1 MHLDHD
7 EEDYNL
13 SLSKFESM
21 LKTNKVFFF
30 DSEEFEEIILHYLD
44 MGKATLAK
52 KALKL
57 GLEQHPKSTGLKL
70 VQVEM
75 LVYDDKLDQAEKL
88 LNELYAIEPT
98 NEEIFIQK
106 ANIYSKRDQHDK
118 AVEFLQTA
126 LKYTEDHADVYNLMG
141 MEYLFM
147 DNLELA
153 KVNFIKCLEE
163 DIEDQS
169 ALYNVV
175 YCFEFLDQNLEAI
188 EYLKTY
194 IDRNPYSEIAWHQS
208 GRLYYGIKDYE
219 NAVRAFEFAT
229 YIDEEFIGAYME
241 KGKALERLKRHEEA
255 IESYNRTIE
264 LDDPTSYA
272 LLRIGKCYEKLGNK
286 AEALKYFNKTVHED
300 PLLDKG
306 WIAITDFYVRQKN
319 YQKALYYVNDEFFE
333 QQIERLHKALAIDDQ
348 NRLYWKRYAT
358 INKAMDHFEEAE
370 FGYRKAVEFGDYQLD
385 TWLFWV
391 DIMMIMGENNNAILT
406 LIQAAD
412 YFPEEYEI
420 EYRLAG
426 FHLML
431 NEEEKGNFH
440 LSNGLRLNF
449 KHLSILQELFPMVW
463 DRESVQNY
471 IAKHKKP
478 E

>member
-1 MHLDHD
+1 MQLDHD

-13 SLSKFESM
+13 SLAKFESM
-21 LKTNKVFFF
+21 LKTNKVLFF

-88 LNELYAIEPT
+88 LNELFAIEPT

-106 ANIYSKRDQHDK
+106 ANIYSKRDNHEK

-126 LKYTEDHADVYNLMG
+126 LIYTEDYADVYNLIG

-153 KVNFIKCLEE
+153 KENFIKCLEE
-163 DIEDQS
+163 DFEDQS

-208 GRLYYGIKDYE
+208 GRLYYGVKDYE

-229 YIDEEFIGAYME
+229 YIDEEFLGAFME
-241 KGKALERLKRHEEA
+241 KGKALERLKKYEEA

-286 AEALKYFNKTVHED
+286 VEALKYFNKTVHED

-319 YQKALYYVNDEFFE
+319 YQKALFYVN
-333 QQIERLHKALAIDDQ
+333 KALAIDDQ
-348 NRLYWKRYAT
+348 NRLYWKRFAT
-358 INKAMDHFEEAE
+358 INKAINLFEEAE

-391 DIMMIMGENNNAILT
+391 DMMQNMGETNNAILT
-406 LIQAAD
+406 LIQAAE
-412 YFPEEYEI
+412 YFPEECEI

-426 FHLML
+426 LHLSL
-431 NEEEKGNFH
+431 HEEEKGNFH
-440 LSNGLRLNF
+440 LSNGLRLNA
-449 KHLSILQELFPMVW
+449 KHNTILEELFPMVW
-463 DRESVQNY
+463 ERQSVKDY
-471 IAKHKKP
+471 IAKYQKS

>member
-13 SLSKFESM
+13 SLAKFESM
-21 LKTNKVFFF
+21 LKTNKVLFF

-44 MGKATLAK
+44 MGKATMAK

-57 GLEQHPKSTGLKL
+57 GLEQHPRSTGLKL

-75 LVYDDKLDQAEKL
+75 LVYEDKLDQAEKL

-106 ANIYSKRDQHDK
+106 ANIYSKRDNHEK
-118 AVEFLQTA
+118 AVEFLQIA
-126 LKYTEDHADVYNLMG
+126 LKYTEDLADVYNLIG

-153 KVNFIKCLEE
+153 KANFIKCLEE
-163 DIEDQS
+163 DFEDQS

-175 YCFEFLDQNLEAI
+175 YCFEFLDQNIEAI

-229 YIDEEFIGAYME
+229 YIDDEFLGAYLE
-241 KGKALERLKRHEEA
+241 KGKSLERLKRYEEA
-255 IESYNRTIE
+255 IESYQRTIE

-286 AEALKYFNKTVHED
+286 VEALKYFNKTVHED

-319 YQKALYYVNDEFFE
+319 YQKALFYVN
-333 QQIERLHKALAIDDQ
+333 KALAIDDQ
-348 NRLYWKRYAT
+348 NRLYWKRFAT
-358 INKAMDHFEEAE
+358 INKAMNLFEEAE

-391 DIMMIMGENNNAILT
+391 DMMQNIGEMNNAVLT
-406 LIQAAD
+406 LIQASE
-412 YFPEEYEI
+412 YFPEECEI

-426 FHLML
+426 LHFSLH
-431 NEEEKGNFH
+431 EEEKGNFH
-440 LSNGLRLNF
+440 LSNGLRLNL
-449 KHLSILQELFPMVW
+449 KHQTILAELFPRVW
-463 DRESVQNY
+463 ERKSVQDY
-471 IAKHKKP
+471 IAKHQKS

>member
-44 MGKATLAK
+44 IGKANLAK

-57 GLEQHPKSTGLKL
+57 GLDQHPKSTGLKL

-106 ANIYSKRDQHDK
+106 ANIYSKRDQHEK
-118 AVEFLQTA
+118 AVEYLNIA
-126 LKYTEDHADVYNLMG
+126 LKYTEDFADVYNLIG

-147 DNLELA
+147 DNLEQA
-153 KVNFIKCLEE
+153 KQSFIKCLEE

-175 YCFEFLDQNLEAI
+175 YCYEFLDQNLEAI

-194 IDRNPYSEIAWHQS
+194 IERNPYSEIAWHQS
-208 GRLYYGIKDYE
+208 GRLYYGLKDYE
-219 NAVRAFEFAT
+219 NAVRAFEFST
-229 YIDEEFIGAYME
+229 YIDDEFIGAYME
-241 KGKALERLKRHEEA
+241 MGKAQERLKKYDEA
-255 IESYNRTIE
+255 IESYQRTIE

-286 AEALKYFNKTVHED
+286 VEALKYFNKTVHED

-319 YQKALYYVNDEFFE
+319 FQKGLYYVN
-333 QQIERLHKALAIDDQ
+333 KALAIDDQ
-348 NRLYWKRYAT
+348 NRLYWKRFGT
-358 INKAMDHFEEAE
+358 INKAMDNFEEAE

-391 DIMMIMGENNNAILT
+391 DMMHQMGEYNNAILT
-406 LIQAAD
+406 LIQAAE
-412 YFPEEYEI
+412 YFPEEAEI

-426 FHLML
+426 LHLSL
-431 NEEEKGNFH
+431 HEDEKGNFH
-440 LSNGLRLNF
+440 LSNGLRLNV
-449 KHLSILQELFPMVW
+449 KHQSILQEMFPMIW
-463 DRESVQNY
+463 DLKSVQEY
-471 IAKHKKP
+471 IAKYKK
-478 E
+478 

>member
-13 SLSKFESM
+13 SLAKFESM
-21 LKTNKVFFF
+21 LKTNKVLFF

-44 MGKATLAK
+44 MGKVTMAK

-75 LVYDDKLDQAEKL
+75 LVYEDKLDQAEKL

-106 ANIYSKRDQHDK
+106 ANIYSKRDNHEK

-126 LKYTEDHADVYNLMG
+126 LKYTEDLADVYNLIG

-147 DNLELA
+147 DNLEMA
-153 KVNFIKCLEE
+153 KANFIKCLEE
-163 DIEDQS
+163 DFEDQS

-229 YIDEEFIGAYME
+229 YIDDEFLGAYLE
-241 KGKALERLKRHEEA
+241 KGKSLERLKRYEEA
-255 IESYNRTIE
+255 IESYLRSIE

-272 LLRIGKCYEKLGNK
+272 LLRIGKCYEKLFKK

-319 YQKALYYVNDEFFE
+319 YQKALFYVN
-333 QQIERLHKALAIDDQ
+333 KALAIDDQ
-348 NRLYWKRYAT
+348 NRLYWKRFAT
-358 INKAMDHFEEAE
+358 INKAMNLFEEAE
-370 FGYRKAVEFGDYQLD
+370 FGYRKAVELGDYQLD

-391 DIMMIMGENNNAILT
+391 DMMQNMGETNNAVLT
-406 LIQAAD
+406 LIQASE
-412 YFPEEYEI
+412 YFPEECEI

-426 FHLML
+426 LHFSLH
-431 NEEEKGNFH
+431 EEEKGNFH
-440 LSNGLRLNF
+440 LSNGLRLNS
-449 KHLSILQELFPMVW
+449 KHQTILAELFPRVW
-463 DRESVQNY
+463 ERKSVQDY
-471 IAKHKKP
+471 IAKHQKP

>member
-13 SLSKFESM
+13 SLAKFESM
-21 LKTNKVFFF
+21 LKTNKVLFF

-44 MGKATLAK
+44 MGKATMAK

-75 LVYDDKLDQAEKL
+75 LVYEDKLDQAEKL

-106 ANIYSKRDQHDK
+106 ANIYSKRDKHEK
-118 AVEFLQTA
+118 AVEFLQIA
-126 LKYTEDHADVYNLMG
+126 LKYTEDLADVYNLIG

-153 KVNFIKCLEE
+153 KANFIKCLEE
-163 DIEDQS
+163 DFEDQS

-208 GRLYYGIKDYE
+208 GRLYYGVKDYE

-229 YIDEEFIGAYME
+229 YIDDEFLGAFME
-241 KGKALERLKRHEEA
+241 KGKALERLKRYEEA
-255 IESYNRTIE
+255 IESYQRTIE

-286 AEALKYFNKTVHED
+286 VEALKYFNKTVHED

-319 YQKALYYVNDEFFE
+319 YQKALFYVN
-333 QQIERLHKALAIDDQ
+333 KALAIDDQ
-348 NRLYWKRYAT
+348 NRLYWKRFAT
-358 INKAMDHFEEAE
+358 INKAMNLFEEAE

-391 DIMMIMGENNNAILT
+391 DMMQNMGEMNNAVLT
-406 LIQAAD
+406 LIQASE
-412 YFPEEYEI
+412 YFPEECEI

-426 FHLML
+426 LHFSLH
-431 NEEEKGNFH
+431 EEEKGNFH
-440 LSNGLRLNF
+440 LSNGLRLNS
-449 KHLSILQELFPMVW
+449 KHQTIFEDLFPRVW
-463 DRESVQNY
+463 ERKSVQDY
-471 IAKHKKP
+471 IAKHQKP

>member
-1 MHLDHD
+1 MHLSH
-7 EEDYNL
+7 EEEEYNL

-75 LVYDDKLDQAEKL
+75 LIYDDKLDLAEKL

-106 ANIYSKRDQHDK
+106 ANIYSKKDQHEK
-118 AVEFLQTA
+118 AVEFLEQA
-126 LKYTEDHADVYNLMG
+126 LTLTDDYADVYNLIG

-147 DNLELA
+147 DNLEKA
-153 KVNFIKCLEE
+153 KENFIKCLQE
-163 DIEDQS
+163 DLEDQS

-219 NAVRAFEFAT
+219 NAVRSFEFAT
-229 YIDEEFIGAYME
+229 YIDDEFIGAYLE
-241 KGKALERLKRHEEA
+241 KGKALERLKRYEDA

-286 AEALKYFNKTVHED
+286 KEALNYFNKTVHED

-319 YQKALYYVNDEFFE
+319 HQKALYFVN
-333 QQIERLHKALAIDDQ
+333 KALAIDDQ
-348 NRLYWKRYAT
+348 NRLYWKRYGA
-358 INKAMDHFEEAE
+358 INKELNNFEEAE

-391 DIMMIMGENNNAILT
+391 DMMHQMGEYKNAILT
-406 LIQAAD
+406 LIQATE
-412 YFPEEYEI
+412 YFQNEYEI

-426 FHLML
+426 LHHML
-431 NEEEKGNFH
+431 NENEKGNYH
-440 LSNGLRLNF
+440 LVNACTINF
-449 KHLSILQELFPMVW
+449 KNHTILKELFPQVW
-463 DRESVQNY
+463 EKEEVQKY
-471 IAKHKKP
+471 IQKHDKQ

>member
-44 MGKATLAK
+44 MGKANLAK

-75 LVYDDKLDQAEKL
+75 LVYDDKLEIAEKM

-106 ANIYSKRDQHDK
+106 ANIYSKRDNHVK
-118 AVEFLQTA
+118 AVELLQEA
-126 LKYTEDHADVYNLMG
+126 LKYTEDLADVYNLIG

-147 DNLELA
+147 DNLEKA
-153 KVNFIKCLEE
+153 KENFKSCLEV

-175 YCFEFLDQNLEAI
+175 YCYEFLDQNAEAI

-194 IDRNPYSEIAWHQS
+194 IDRNPYSEIAWHQQ
-208 GRLYYGIKDYE
+208 GRLYYGLKDYV
-219 NAVRAFEFAT
+219 NAVRAFEYAT
-229 YIDEEFIGAYME
+229 YIDEEFMGAFME
-241 KGKALERLKRHEEA
+241 NGKALERLKRYEEA
-255 IESYNRTIE
+255 IENYQRTID

-272 LLRIGKCYEKLGNK
+272 LLRIGKCHEKLGNK

-319 YQKALYYVNDEFFE
+319 FQKALFYVN
-333 QQIERLHKALAIDDQ
+333 KALAIDDQ
-348 NRLYWKRYAT
+348 NRAYWKRFAT
-358 INKAMDHFEEAE
+358 INKAMNFYEEAE
-370 FGYRKAVEFGDYQLD
+370 LGFRKAVEFGDDHLD

-391 DIMMIMGENNNAILT
+391 DILQFLGEFDSAIMTSL
-406 LIQAAD
+406 QATEL
-412 YFPEEYEI
+412 FPEEYQI

-426 FHLML
+426 FYFML
-431 NEEEKGNFH
+431 NDTEKGTFH
-440 LSNGLRLNF
+440 LSNALRLNF
-449 KHLSILQELFPMVW
+449 NNHTLLEELFPTVW
-463 DRESVQNY
+463 TVKKVQSLINKY
-471 IAKHKKP
+471 NK
-478 E
+478 

>member
-21 LKTNKVFFF
+21 LKTNKVLFF

-44 MGKATLAK
+44 MGKASLAK

-75 LVYDDKLDQAEKL
+75 LIYEDKLEIAEKL

-106 ANIYSKRDQHDK
+106 ANIYSKRDNHEK
-118 AVEFLQTA
+118 AVELLNEALQ
-126 LKYTEDHADVYNLMG
+126 YTEDFSDIYNLIG

-153 KVNFIKCLEE
+153 KTNFIKCLEE

-169 ALYNVV
+169 AIYNVV
-175 YCFEFLDQNLEAI
+175 YCFEFLDQNKDAI
-188 EYLKTY
+188 TYLKKY
-194 IDRNPYSEIAWHQS
+194 IDKNPYSEIAWHQK
-208 GRLYYGIKDYE
+208 GRLYYGLKEYE

-229 YIDEEFIGAYME
+229 YIDDEFVGAFME
-241 KGKALERLKRHEEA
+241 KGKALERLKRFEEA
-255 IESYNRTIE
+255 IESFAKTIE

-272 LLRIGKCYEKLGNK
+272 LLRIGKCNEKLGNTT
-286 AEALKYFNKTVHED
+286 EALAFYNKTVHED

-319 YQKALYYVNDEFFE
+319 YTKALHYAN
-333 QQIERLHKALAIDDQ
+333 KALAIDDQ
-348 NRLYWKRYAT
+348 NQAYWKRFAT
-358 INKAMDHFEEAE
+358 INKALNFYEEAE
-370 FGYRKAVEFGDYQLD
+370 YGFRKAVEFGDYQLD

-391 DIMMIMGENNNAILT
+391 DILHYLGEFDTAIIT
-406 LIQAAD
+406 LMQAAE

-426 FHLML
+426 LNFML
-431 NEEEKGNFH
+431 KENEKGTIH

-449 KHLSILQELFPMVW
+449 KNNTLLEELFPKVW
-463 DRESVQNY
+463 AMKKIQTIIN
-471 IAKHKKP
+471 KHQK
-478 E
+478 

>member
-21 LKTNKVFFF
+21 LKTNKVLFF

-44 MGKATLAK
+44 MGKANLAK

-75 LVYDDKLDQAEKL
+75 LVYDDKLEIAEKM

-106 ANIYSKRDQHDK
+106 ANIYSKRDNHVK
-118 AVEFLQTA
+118 AVELLQEA
-126 LKYTEDHADVYNLMG
+126 LKYTEDLADVYNLIG

-147 DNLELA
+147 DNLEKA
-153 KVNFIKCLEE
+153 KENFKSCLEV

-175 YCFEFLDQNLEAI
+175 YCYEFLDQNAEAI
-188 EYLKTY
+188 DYLKTY
-194 IDRNPYSEIAWHQS
+194 IDRNPYSEIAWHQQ
-208 GRLYYGIKDYE
+208 GRLYYGLKDYV
-219 NAVRAFEFAT
+219 NAVRAFEYAT
-229 YIDEEFIGAYME
+229 YIDDEFMGAFME
-241 KGKALERLKRHEEA
+241 NGKALERLKRYEDA
-255 IESYNRTIE
+255 IENYQRTID

-272 LLRIGKCYEKLGNK
+272 LLRIGKCHEKLGNK

-319 YQKALYYVNDEFFE
+319 FQKALYYVN
-333 QQIERLHKALAIDDQ
+333 KALAIDDQ
-348 NRLYWKRYAT
+348 NRAYWKRFAT
-358 INKAMDHFEEAE
+358 INKAMNFYEEAE
-370 FGYRKAVEFGDYQLD
+370 LGYRKAVEFGDYQLD

-391 DIMMIMGENNNAILT
+391 DILQFLGEFDNAVMT
-406 LIQAAD
+406 LLQASES
-412 YFPEEYEI
+412 FPEEYEI

-426 FHLML
+426 LYFML
-431 NEEEKGNFH
+431 NDVEKGTFH

-449 KHLSILQELFPMVW
+449 NNHTMLEELFPTVW
-463 DRESVQNY
+463 TIKKVQSL
-471 IAKHKKP
+471 IKKHKK
-478 E
+478 

>member
-1 MHLDHD
+1 MHPSD
-7 EEDYNL
+7 EDYDHNL

-21 LKTNKVFFF
+21 LKTNKVLFF

-44 MGKATLAK
+44 MGKANLAK

-57 GLEQHPKSTGLKL
+57 ALEQHPKSTGLKL

-75 LVYDDKLDQAEKL
+75 LVFDDKLDIAEKM

-106 ANIYSKRDQHDK
+106 ANIYSKRDNHEK
-118 AVEFLQTA
+118 AVELLQEA
-126 LKYTEDHADVYNLMG
+126 LRYTEDFADVYNLIG

-147 DNLELA
+147 DNLEMA
-153 KVNFIKCLEE
+153 KENFIKCLEE

-175 YCFEFLDQNLEAI
+175 YCYEFLDQNAEAI
-188 EYLKTY
+188 GYLSNY
-194 IDRNPYSEIAWHQS
+194 IDRNPYSEIAWHQM
-208 GRLYYGIKDYE
+208 GRLYYGLKDYE
-219 NAVRAFEFAT
+219 NAVRAFEYAT
-229 YIDEEFIGAYME
+229 YIDENFMGAFME
-241 KGKALERLKRHEEA
+241 NGKALERLKRYEDA
-255 IESYNRTIE
+255 IENYQRTIE

-286 AEALKYFNKTVHED
+286 PEALKYFNKTVHED

-319 YQKALYYVNDEFFE
+319 FQKALYYVN
-333 QQIERLHKALAIDDQ
+333 KAIAIDDQ
-348 NRLYWKRYAT
+348 NRAYWKRYAT
-358 INKAMDHFEEAE
+358 INKAMNFYEEAE
-370 FGYRKAVEFGDYQLD
+370 YGFRKAVEFGDFELD

-391 DIMMIMGENNNAILT
+391 DILQFLGEFDSAVQT
-406 LIQAAD
+406 LLQASE
-412 YFPEEYEI
+412 YFPEEYEV

-426 FHLML
+426 LYFMLGDDKKGTFHLC
-431 NEEEKGNFH
+431 
-440 LSNGLRLNF
+440 NGLRQNAENSSL
-449 KHLSILQELFPMVW
+449 LEELFPVVW
-463 DRESVQNY
+463 ARKKVQAL
-471 IAKHKKP
+471 IAKHKK
-478 E
+478 

>member
-1 MHLDHD
+1 MQLDHD

-21 LKTNKVFFF
+21 LKTNKVLFF

-44 MGKATLAK
+44 MGKANLAK

-75 LVYDDKLDQAEKL
+75 LVYDDKLDQAERL

-106 ANIYSKRDQHDK
+106 ANIYSKRDDHKK
-118 AVEFLQTA
+118 AVEFLKTA
-126 LKYTEDHADVYNLMG
+126 LKYTEDFADVYNLIG

-153 KVNFIKCLEE
+153 KENFIKCLEE
-163 DIEDQS
+163 DFEDQS

-188 EYLKTY
+188 KYLKTY

-208 GRLYYGIKDYE
+208 GRLYYGVKDYE
-219 NAVRAFEFAT
+219 NAVRSFEFAT
-229 YIDEEFIGAYME
+229 YIDEEFVGAFME
-241 KGKALERLKRHEEA
+241 KAKALERLKRYEDA
-255 IESYNRTIE
+255 IESYNKTIE

-272 LLRIGKCYEKLGNK
+272 LLRIGKCHEKLGNK
-286 AEALKYFNKTVHED
+286 VQALKFFNKTVHED

-319 YQKALYYVNDEFFE
+319 YQKALYFVN
-333 QQIERLHKALAIDDQ
+333 KALAIDDQ

-391 DIMMIMGENNNAILT
+391 DIMQIMGENNNAILT
-406 LIQAAD
+406 LIQAAE
-412 YFPEEYEI
+412 YFPDVFEI
-420 EYRLAG
+420 EYRMAG
-426 FHLML
+426 FHMLL
-431 NEEEKGNFH
+431 NEEEKGNYH
-440 LSNGLRLNF
+440 LSNGLRINS
-449 KHLSILQELFPMVW
+449 KHQTILKEMFPTVW
-463 DRESVQNY
+463 DRASVQEY
-471 IAKHKKP
+471 IAKHTKP

>member
-13 SLSKFESM
+13 SLAKFESM
-21 LKTNKVFFF
+21 LKTNKVLFF

-44 MGKATLAK
+44 MGKATMAK

-75 LVYDDKLDQAEKL
+75 LVYEDKLDQAEKL

-106 ANIYSKRDQHDK
+106 ANIYSKRDKHEK
-118 AVEFLQTA
+118 AVEFLQIA
-126 LKYTEDHADVYNLMG
+126 LKYTEDLADVYNLIG

-153 KVNFIKCLEE
+153 KANFIKCLEE
-163 DIEDQS
+163 DFEDQS

-208 GRLYYGIKDYE
+208 GRLYYGVKDYE

-229 YIDEEFIGAYME
+229 YIDDEFLGAFME
-241 KGKALERLKRHEEA
+241 KGKALERLKRYEEA
-255 IESYNRTIE
+255 IESYQRTIE

-286 AEALKYFNKTVHED
+286 VEALKYFNKTVHED

-319 YQKALYYVNDEFFE
+319 YQKALFYVN
-333 QQIERLHKALAIDDQ
+333 KALAIDDQ
-348 NRLYWKRYAT
+348 NRLYWKRFAT
-358 INKAMDHFEEAE
+358 INKAMNLFEEAE

-391 DIMMIMGENNNAILT
+391 DMMQNMGEMNNAVLT
-406 LIQAAD
+406 LIQASE
-412 YFPEEYEI
+412 YFPEECEI

-426 FHLML
+426 LHFSLH
-431 NEEEKGNFH
+431 EEEKGNFH
-440 LSNGLRLNF
+440 LSNGLRLNS
-449 KHLSILQELFPMVW
+449 KHQTILEELFPRVW
-463 DRESVQNY
+463 ERPSVQDY
-471 IAKHKKP
+471 IAKHQKP

>member
-1 MHLDHD
+1 
-7 EEDYNL
+7 
-13 SLSKFESM
+13 M

-44 MGKATLAK
+44 MGKANLAK

-75 LVYDDKLDQAEKL
+75 LVYDDKLEIAEKM

-106 ANIYSKRDQHDK
+106 ANIYSKRDNHVK
-118 AVEFLQTA
+118 AVELLEEA
-126 LKYTEDHADVYNLMG
+126 LKYTEDLADVYNLIG

-147 DNLELA
+147 DNLEKA
-153 KVNFIKCLEE
+153 KENFKSCLEV

-175 YCFEFLDQNLEAI
+175 YCYEFLDQNAEAI
-188 EYLKTY
+188 EYIKTY
-194 IDRNPYSEIAWHQS
+194 IDRNPYSEIAWHQQ
-208 GRLYYGIKDYE
+208 GRLYYGLKDYV
-219 NAVRAFEFAT
+219 NAVRAFEYAT
-229 YIDEEFIGAYME
+229 YIDEEFMGAFME
-241 KGKALERLKRHEEA
+241 NGKALERLKRYEDA
-255 IESYNRTIE
+255 IENYQRTID

-272 LLRIGKCYEKLGNK
+272 LLRIGKCHEKLGNK

-319 YQKALYYVNDEFFE
+319 FQKALFYVN
-333 QQIERLHKALAIDDQ
+333 KALAIDDQ
-348 NRLYWKRYAT
+348 NRAYWKRFAT
-358 INKAMDHFEEAE
+358 INKAMNFYEEAE
-370 FGYRKAVEFGDYQLD
+370 LGFRKAVEFGDDHLD

-391 DIMMIMGENNNAILT
+391 DILQFLGEFDSAVMTSL
-406 LIQAAD
+406 QATEF
-412 YFPEEYEI
+412 FPEEYQI

-426 FHLML
+426 FYFML
-431 NEEEKGNFH
+431 NDTEKGTFH
-440 LSNGLRLNF
+440 LSNALRLNF
-449 KHLSILQELFPMVW
+449 NNHTLLEELFPTVW
-463 DRESVQNY
+463 TNKKVQSL
-471 IAKHKKP
+471 IKKHNK
-478 E
+478 